1 MPKHSKKRSTIK
13 KRLRKQKQKKLA
25 NEAKIKLMQAKQ
37 QEKKQSI
44 MTTYVLIMVDQTHD
58 HPSIIT
64 YTFSTFEK
72 DQTAMNLIS
81 KNVYQDIRQQKED
94 VTLVT
99 KHDSAEIHNTV
110 NPIVKYAKLQI
121 TANLGDPSDQE
132 ILDSLKP

>member
-1 MPKHSKKRSTIK
+1 
-13 KRLRKQKQKKLA
+13 
-25 NEAKIKLMQAKQ
+25 
-37 QEKKQSI
+37 

-58 HPSIIT
+58 HPSIIS

-72 DQTAMNLIS
+72 AKTAMDLIS
-81 KNVYQDIRQQKED
+81 KNVYQDIRQQQEK

-99 KHDSAEIHNTV
+99 NRDSAEIHNTV
-110 NPIVKYAKLQI
+110 NPIVKYAKFQI

>member
-1 MPKHSKKRSTIK
+1 
-13 KRLRKQKQKKLA
+13 
-25 NEAKIKLMQAKQ
+25 
-37 QEKKQSI
+37 

-72 DQTAMNLIS
+72 DHTAMDLIS